1 MVFTNPVSINTKNF
15 AQSQSHPVL
24 TCLNPFLRAPTSKAY
39 KQPRVQRR
47 GPRLCAGGPLPHTAL
62 LDERVI
68 RRPAGGSWLLTAHSC
83 DHQCPH
89 QAFLYSVSDGRMN
102 AQRNI
107 PLPHPPTPS
116 LLQAS

>member
-68 RRPAGGSWLLTAHSC
+68 RRPAAGAGGGEGGELSGDSPLLRPPVST
-83 DHQCPH
+83 P
-89 QAFLYSVSDGRMN
+89 SVSVFGE
-102 AQRNI
+102 
-107 PLPHPPTPS
+107 
-116 LLQAS
+116 